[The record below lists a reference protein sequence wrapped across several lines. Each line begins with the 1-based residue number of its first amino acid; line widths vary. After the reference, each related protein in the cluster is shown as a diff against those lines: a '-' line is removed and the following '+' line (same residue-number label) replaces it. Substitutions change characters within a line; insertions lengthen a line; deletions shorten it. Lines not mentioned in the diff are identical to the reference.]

1 MAELK
6 AVRGVPSTVWVG
18 PGQTDPITGV
28 VNEGKG
34 RYGRD
39 LLAPAESGRLTQRQI
54 TTIQHGGQQ
63 YEKAVPQEERKQY
76 TLRERGARFDT
87 LVDDFKNNMATRYG
101 VDMTTEEV
109 RRSKEFGDAY
119 RRLKSYKGNRRGGA
133 LDQALQAFGYRQ
145 GDEPYLPGE
154 TPSESE
160 LAA

>member
-6 AVRGVPSTVWVG
+6 AVRGVPNTIWVS
-18 PGQTDPITGV
+18 PGQIDPISNE

-39 LLAPAESGRLTQRQI
+39 LLSGERLTQRQI
-54 TTIQHGGQQ
+54 TTVQHGGQQ
-63 YEKAVPQEERKQY
+63 YEKAIPQEERKQY

-101 VDMTTEEV
+101 VDMSVEEV

-133 LDQALQAFGYRQ
+133 LDQALQSFGYRQ